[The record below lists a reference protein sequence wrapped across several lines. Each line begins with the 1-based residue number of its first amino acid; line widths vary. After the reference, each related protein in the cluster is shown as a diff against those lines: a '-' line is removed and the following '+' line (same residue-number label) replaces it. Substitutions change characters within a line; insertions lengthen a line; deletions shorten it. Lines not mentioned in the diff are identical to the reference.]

1 MRAKYICCVLGI
13 GAYSI
18 RVSNLRRLK
27 CHETH
32 GDRIRVRGKGMRIL
46 LVEDDIQLADSLA
59 DALAAQCYTVDVA
72 RDGETGWNQVCA
84 LSYDLTLLDVAL
96 PYLDGIQFCRR
107 LRSRGSSLP
116 VLMLTARDTSQDKVV
131 GLDAGADVYM
141 VKPFD
146 LQELLAQIRAMLR
159 RGAISTPTTLTWG
172 QLRLNPETYDVTY
185 DGYPI
190 RLTPKEFSILE
201 LLMQHGRRVLSR
213 DFIIETVWSAMEAP
227 GDEAVKA
234 HVKSLRYKLKQA
246 DSSGYL
252 IETIHGVGYRLA
264 QV

>member
-1 MRAKYICCVLGI
+1 
-13 GAYSI
+13 
-18 RVSNLRRLK
+18 
-27 CHETH
+27 
-32 GDRIRVRGKGMRIL
+32 MRIL

-72 RDGETGWNQVCA
+72 RDGEAGWHQVCS
-84 LSYDLTLLDVAL
+84 LNYDLTLLDVAL

-107 LRSRGSSLP
+107 LRSHGRDLP
-116 VLMLTARDTSQDKVV
+116 VLMLTARDTSQDKVI

-159 RGAISTPTTLTWG
+159 RGAVPAPVVLTWG
-172 QLRLNPETYDVTY
+172 KLRLNPETYDVTY
-185 DGYPI
+185 DGTPI

-201 LLMQHGRRVLSR
+201 LLMHHGRRVLSR
-213 DFIIETVWSAMEAP
+213 DYILENLWSSMEAP
-227 GDEAVKA
+227 GEEAVKA
-234 HVKSLRYKLKQA
+234 HVKSLRHKLRQA
-246 DSSGYL
+246 CNSGHF
-252 IETIHGVGYRLA
+252 IETLHGVGYRLT